1 MYLSHP
7 VRRIREAPIEGADVT
22 LRVTAADAE
31 RTDELADRLAGVG
44 TVEDRLRFR
53 GLRVSVPQERVDDVC
68 ELDGIEA
75 VETANTF
82 TLDASGAG
90 EDVEYEGEWCR
101 R

>member
-7 VRRIREAPIEGADVT
+7 VRRIREDPIEGADVA

-44 TVEDRLRFR
+44 TVEDRLRFG

-68 ELDGIEA
+68 EFDGIEA

-82 TLDASGAG
+82 RLDAGGAG